1 MKLRTKIL
9 LPLSIISICAVLAI
23 GGISYFIA
31 QREVISIYRN
41 QIETTIGSLEEEIKV
56 TEQVQDVVLTDVR
69 NRDLSLTR
77 AVAHLIALREAQM
90 TQPAQ
95 YNAAELQALADE
107 LGVSEIHVTDAN
119 GVIYWSNGEQYY
131 GFDFN
136 TTEQAR
142 EFMKLVEDPSLEII
156 QDPQANSVGQMVQ
169 YTGVA
174 LDGGRGIVQVGLEA
188 QMTETLDN
196 VLSLQNR
203 IQSMQIGKTGSVGV
217 IQDGVYVAHSDA
229 AQVGAQADA
238 ALTSAGTE
246 ADWVRLGGQK
256 YLAAAAQYEDMTI
269 VAYLPATEYSAS
281 LSTMLFAN
289 GTVGAVTVVALVV
302 ALFFFLQ
309 TIVLRPVQELSG
321 NLRLIQQGRLSEIN
335 VQYESHDELGQLA
348 SDMRDISRGLSQVLQ
363 AQSEMLGA
371 FASGDFTARPSQPD
385 AYVGEYSALL
395 DASVKMS
402 QNVSNALR
410 EINVAANQVDAG
422 ATQVSNSAQALAQGA
437 TEQASAVS
445 QLTATVEDISN
456 QISTQLADS
465 AMFVESSN
473 AQAQEARKNLEDSR
487 RKMQELMDA
496 MDEIKERSFN
506 IQEIIKTIDDIAFQ
520 TNILALNA
528 AVEAARAGT
537 AGKGFAVVADEVR
550 SLAAKSAEASR
561 KTQDLIRSS
570 IQSVERGTDLVGDT
584 VEVVNQTAEYASNTV
599 AAMTKIAQAA
609 KEQGDSLAQVTEG
622 LEQISG
628 VVCNNSATAEESAA
642 VSEEMNGQAA
652 MLKNLVNQF
661 RI

>member
-23 GGISYFIA
+23 SGISYFIA

-41 QIETTIGSLEEEIKV
+41 QIETTIGSLEEEIKI

-69 NRDLSLTR
+69 NRNLSLTR

-269 VAYLPATEYSAS
+269 VAYLPAGEYSAS

-335 VQYESHDELGQLA
+335 VQHESHDELGQLA

-410 EINVAANQVDAG
+410 EINEAANQVDAG

-473 AQAQEARKNLEDSR
+473 AQAQEAKKNLEDSR

>member
-23 GGISYFIA
+23 SGISYFIA

-41 QIETTIGSLEEEIKV
+41 QIETTIGSLEEEIKI
-56 TEQVQDVVLTDVR
+56 TEQVQDVVFTDVR
-69 NRDLSLTR
+69 NRNLSLTR

-90 TQPAQ
+90 TQPAR
-95 YNAAELQALADE
+95 YDAAELQALADE

-335 VQYESHDELGQLA
+335 VQHESHDELGQLA

-465 AMFVESSN
+465 AVFVESSN

-609 KEQGDSLAQVTEG
+609 KEQGDSLVQVTEG

>member
-269 VAYLPATEYSAS
+269 VAYLPAAEYSAS

-335 VQYESHDELGQLA
+335 VQHESHDELGQLA

-410 EINVAANQVDAG
+410 EINEAANQVDAG

-465 AMFVESSN
+465 AVFVESSN

>member
-335 VQYESHDELGQLA
+335 VQHESHDELGQLA

-410 EINVAANQVDAG
+410 EINEAANQVDAG

-561 KTQDLIRSS
+561 KTQELIRSS

>member
-23 GGISYFIA
+23 SGISYFIA

-41 QIETTIGSLEEEIKV
+41 QIETTIGSLEEEIKI
-56 TEQVQDVVLTDVR
+56 TEQVQDVVFTDVR
-69 NRDLSLTR
+69 NRNLSLTR

-90 TQPAQ
+90 TQPAR
-95 YNAAELQALADE
+95 YDAAELQALADE

-335 VQYESHDELGQLA
+335 VQHESHDELGQLA

-465 AMFVESSN
+465 AVFVESSN

>member
-269 VAYLPATEYSAS
+269 VAYLPAAEYSAS

-335 VQYESHDELGQLA
+335 VQHESHDELGQLA

-410 EINVAANQVDAG
+410 EINEAANQVDAG

>member
-335 VQYESHDELGQLA
+335 VQHESHDELGQLA

-410 EINVAANQVDAG
+410 EINEAANQVDAG

>member
-69 NRDLSLTR
+69 NRNLSLTR

-335 VQYESHDELGQLA
+335 VQHESHDELGQLA

-410 EINVAANQVDAG
+410 EINEAANQVDAG

-437 TEQASAVS
+437 TEQARAVS

-465 AMFVESSN
+465 AVFVESSN

-570 IQSVERGTDLVGDT
+570 IPSVERGTDLVGDT
-584 VEVVNQTAEYASNTV
+584 VEVGNQTAEYASNTV

>member
-23 GGISYFIA
+23 SGISYFIA

-41 QIETTIGSLEEEIKV
+41 QIETTIGSLEEEIKI

-69 NRDLSLTR
+69 NRNLSLTR

-269 VAYLPATEYSAS
+269 VAYLPAAEYSAS

-335 VQYESHDELGQLA
+335 VQHESHDELGQLA

-473 AQAQEARKNLEDSR
+473 AQAQEAKKNLEDSR

>member
-1 MKLRTKIL
+1 M
-9 LPLSIISICAVLAI
+9 
-23 GGISYFIA
+23 
-31 QREVISIYRN
+31 
-41 QIETTIGSLEEEIKV
+41 
-56 TEQVQDVVLTDVR
+56 
-69 NRDLSLTR
+69 
-77 AVAHLIALREAQM
+77 
-90 TQPAQ
+90 
-95 YNAAELQALADE
+95 
-107 LGVSEIHVTDAN
+107 TDAN

-309 TIVLRPVQELSG
+309 TIVLRPVQELSS

-335 VQYESHDELGQLA
+335 VQHESHDELGQLA

-410 EINVAANQVDAG
+410 EINEAANQVDAG

>member
-23 GGISYFIA
+23 SGISYFIA

-41 QIETTIGSLEEEIKV
+41 QIETTIGSLEEEIKI

-335 VQYESHDELGQLA
+335 VQHESHDELGQLA

>member
-9 LPLSIISICAVLAI
+9 LPIFIISICAVLAI
-23 GGISYFIA
+23 GGISYFFA
-31 QREVISIYRN
+31 QREVIRIYRD
-41 QIETTIGSLEEEIKV
+41 QIESTIVSLEDEIEI
-56 TEQVQDVVLTDVR
+56 TEQVQDVVLSDVR
-69 NRDLSLTR
+69 NRNLSLTK
-77 AVAHLIALREAQM
+77 ALAQLISLRQAQM

-95 YNAAELQALADE
+95 YNAAELQALADA
-107 LGVSEIHVTDAN
+107 LGVSEIHVADAN
-119 GVIYWSNGEQYY
+119 GVIYWSNGEQFY

-142 EFMKLVEDPSLEII
+142 EFMKLVEDPTLEII
-156 QDPQANSVGQMVQ
+156 QEPQANSVGEIVQ

-174 LDGGRGIVQVGLEA
+174 LNGGQGIVQMGMEA
-188 QMTETLDN
+188 QMTETLDS

-203 IQSMQIGKTGSVGV
+203 IQSMKIGEAGSVGV
-217 IQDGVYVAHSDA
+217 VQDGVYVAHSDA
-229 AQVGAQADA
+229 AQVGATANA
-238 ALTSAGTE
+238 SLTSAGAQ
-246 ADWVRLGGQK
+246 ADWVRLNGQK
-256 YLAAAAQYEDMTI
+256 YLAAAAQYGDMTI
-269 VAYLPATEYSAS
+269 VAYLPASEYAAS
-281 LSTMLFAN
+281 LSTMLIAN
-289 GTVGAVTVVALVV
+289 GTVGLVTVVALVV
-302 ALFFFLQ
+302 ALFFCLQ

-335 VQYESHDELGQLA
+335 VQHESHDELGQLA
-348 SDMRDISRGLSQVLQ
+348 SDMRDISRGLSQVMR
-363 AQSEMLGA
+363 AQSDMLGA
-371 FASGDFTARPSQPD
+371 FADGDFTARPSRPE
-385 AYVGEYSALL
+385 AYVGEYSGLL
-395 DASVKMS
+395 EASLKMS

-410 EINVAANQVDAG
+410 EINEAANQVDAG

-465 AMFVESSN
+465 AMYVESSN
-473 AQAQEARKNLEDSR
+473 AQAQEAKKNLDDSR

-496 MDEIKERSFN
+496 MEEIKDRSFN
-506 IQEIIKTIDDIAFQ
+506 IQGIIKTIDDIAFQ

-550 SLAAKSAEASR
+550 SLAAKSAEASQ
-561 KTQDLIRSS
+561 KTQELIRSS

-609 KEQGDSLAQVTEG
+609 KEQGDSLVQVTQG

>member
-23 GGISYFIA
+23 SGISYFIA

-41 QIETTIGSLEEEIKV
+41 QIETTIGSLEEEIKI

>member
-41 QIETTIGSLEEEIKV
+41 QIETTIGSLEEEIKI

-335 VQYESHDELGQLA
+335 VQHESHDELGQLA

-410 EINVAANQVDAG
+410 EINEAANQVDAG

-473 AQAQEARKNLEDSR
+473 AQAQEAKKNLEDSAGR
-487 RKMQELMDA
+487 C
-496 MDEIKERSFN
+496 RS
-506 IQEIIKTIDDIAFQ
+506 
-520 TNILALNA
+520 
-528 AVEAARAGT
+528 
-537 AGKGFAVVADEVR
+537 
-550 SLAAKSAEASR
+550 
-561 KTQDLIRSS
+561 
-570 IQSVERGTDLVGDT
+570 
-584 VEVVNQTAEYASNTV
+584 
-599 AAMTKIAQAA
+599 
-609 KEQGDSLAQVTEG
+609 
-622 LEQISG
+622 
-628 VVCNNSATAEESAA
+628 
-642 VSEEMNGQAA
+642 
-652 MLKNLVNQF
+652 
-661 RI
+661 

>member
-56 TEQVQDVVLTDVR
+56 TEQVQDVVFTDVR
-69 NRDLSLTR
+69 NRNLSLTR

-95 YNAAELQALADE
+95 YDAAELQALADE

-385 AYVGEYSALL
+385 AYVGEYGALL

-410 EINVAANQVDAG
+410 EINEAANQVDAG

-465 AMFVESSN
+465 AVYVESSN
-473 AQAQEARKNLEDSR
+473 AQAQEAKKNLDDSR

-496 MDEIKERSFN
+496 MEEIKERSFN

-561 KTQDLIRSS
+561 KTQELIRSS

-609 KEQGDSLAQVTEG
+609 KEQGDSLVQVTEG

>member
-23 GGISYFIA
+23 SGISYFIA

-41 QIETTIGSLEEEIKV
+41 QIETTIGSLEEEIKI

-335 VQYESHDELGQLA
+335 VQHESHDELGQLA

-410 EINVAANQVDAG
+410 EINEAANQVDAG

-537 AGKGFAVVADEVR
+537 AGRGFAVVADEVR

>member
-69 NRDLSLTR
+69 NRNLSLTR

-90 TQPAQ
+90 TQPAR
-95 YNAAELQALADE
+95 YDAAELQALADE

-269 VAYLPATEYSAS
+269 VAYLPAAEYSAS

>member
-23 GGISYFIA
+23 SGISYFIA

-41 QIETTIGSLEEEIKV
+41 QIETTIGSLEEEIKI

-69 NRDLSLTR
+69 NRNLSLTR

-269 VAYLPATEYSAS
+269 VAYLPAAEYSAS

-335 VQYESHDELGQLA
+335 VQHESHDELGQLA

-363 AQSEMLGA
+363 AKSEMLGA

-473 AQAQEARKNLEDSR
+473 TQAQEAKKNLEDSR

>member
-23 GGISYFIA
+23 SGISYFIA

-41 QIETTIGSLEEEIKV
+41 QIETTIGSLEEEIKI

-335 VQYESHDELGQLA
+335 VQHESHDELGQLA

-410 EINVAANQVDAG
+410 EINEAANQVDAG